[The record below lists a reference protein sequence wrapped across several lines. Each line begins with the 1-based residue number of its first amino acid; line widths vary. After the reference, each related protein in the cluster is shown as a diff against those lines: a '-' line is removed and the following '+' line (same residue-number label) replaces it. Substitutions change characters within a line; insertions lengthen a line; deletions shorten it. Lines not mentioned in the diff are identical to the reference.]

1 MRFSEVCP
9 CAPCAPCVP
18 CVSRFPEVCSLVLQR
33 GAFHGRV
40 RSPHSFATP
49 PLFAKKEDARSW
61 QMDLR
66 YNRHDVQIN
75 SLAGALVDAGV
86 EPHRLLPPSKAAR
99 PSRAGLPTTPES
111 FVADVAALVLSE
123 KKRFKEAQVEAV
135 LQARDVVF
143 AKRRSEQAKAA
154 SAAAAAAHADLRA
167 HVWQMTAP
175 LPPALPPLPQSVST
189 PAFHTSSGQLVGP
202 RHFGLTSAPRS
213 EHMSLRDIELRL
225 SAALSSRA
233 SAEPSRRRAIASLQ
247 ALRDSARVPSPF
259 STILTHL
266 TAELTPAILSLPAA
280 AGDEDSA
287 IAQAVVGIEAPE
299 GSAAAL
305 AASSSMPC
313 FFETVRE
320 LRSDRETW
328 EQQMKALEARH
339 AQQIGNRFVLD
350 DKLEAL
356 QKALKE
362 SEARAEKLKLREEER
377 LRLGGVTA
385 QNYQVLLEE
394 KNLLEKKVQ
403 KLEDAVTFRAEKL
416 KDTQVELFIEKKRSL
431 EQGLLYKEMREK
443 KREGDLEAAAQ
454 LRHWQRALLRA
465 HEGYLRSAEGMRS
478 KLHDL
483 QGLHLEGQL
492 DQCLYWANGLEPVGV
507 EQFMVRDEETSRP
520 SSPTSQSA
528 PNKAAKKL
536 RVAGSMLAASAADNA
551 TPEGKNQ
558 KTVLKMF
565 GKK

>member
-1 MRFSEVCP
+1 MYEPIENFSAFLVFWS
-9 CAPCAPCVP
+9 
-18 CVSRFPEVCSLVLQR
+18 VSRDQERPSGLGNTMQNNSLV
-33 GAFHGRV
+33 
-40 RSPHSFATP
+40 
-49 PLFAKKEDARSW
+49 
-61 QMDLR
+61 
-66 YNRHDVQIN
+66 DV
-75 SLAGALVDAGV
+75 GV
-86 EPHRLLPPSKAAR
+86 EQHRLLPPRKVAR
-99 PSRAGLPTTPES
+99 PSRAGLPTTPEKL
-111 FVADVAALVLSE
+111 VADVAALVLSE
-123 KKRFKEAQVEAV
+123 KKRFKEAQIEAV

-202 RHFGLTSAPRS
+202 RHFGLTPAPRS

-247 ALRDSARVPSPF
+247 ALRDAARVPSPF

-280 AGDEDSA
+280 AGDEEMQDAKGKALWLDSA
-287 IAQAVVGIEAPE
+287 IAQAVAGIEAPE

-313 FFETVRE
+313 FFEAVRE

-328 EQQMKALEARH
+328 EQQMQALEARH

-394 KNLLEKKVQ
+394 KDLLEKKIH
-403 KLEDAVTFRAEKL
+403 KLEDAVAFRAEKL
-416 KDTQVELFIEKKRSL
+416 KDTQVELYIEKKRSL

-443 KREGDLEAAAQ
+443 KREGDLEAAAT

-483 QGLHLEGQL
+483 QGLNLEGQL

-507 EQFMVRDEETSRP
+507 EQFMVRDEEASRP
-520 SSPTSQSA
+520 SSPTSQSS

-536 RVAGSMLAASAADNA
+536 RVAGSMLAASAADHA
-551 TPEGKNQ
+551 TQEGKSQ